1 MAKHVPRFEYPDKEM
16 EEIDHFRLWK
26 FRKHI
31 KQTPDGFVI
40 TEFLP
45 KVNWS
50 GKHNTISSPAGHHFR
65 EGRWIRENKY
75 LDDYAVFWLRK
86 GVQRSEGLTFRRH
99 SFRRHYWKP
108 DYVVQILSKQQP
120 KMCLPA

>member
-1 MAKHVPRFEYPDKEM
+1 MLNQKDHTYFGQATSNEETADWMAKHVPRFEYPDKEM
-16 EEIDHFRLWK
+16 EEIDHFRWWK

-31 KQTPDGFVI
+31 KQTPDGFAI

-65 EGRWIRENKY
+65 EGKVDTR
-75 LDDYAVFWLRK
+75 
-86 GVQRSEGLTFRRH
+86 
-99 SFRRHYWKP
+99 
-108 DYVVQILSKQQP
+108 
-120 KMCLPA
+120 